1 MDSRVAIM
9 VKPGTIAFPVILALG
24 AITGYLTYTYFGAV
38 TPQEGTVV
46 SPYREEL
53 SAASGSND
61 KNNNSTGGGKQI
73 DESQFSQVV
82 TVKILEGS
90 SVQGNPDY
98 DPDAATASSDALITW
113 VNEDT
118 TLHTATSGTGP
129 DDAESGQDA
138 ITPEMQDGAATE
150 FPEDVAAAGGH
161 RAGARPNRTRTSR
174 SRRRC
179 STGRA
184 PTTSS

>member
-61 KNNNSTGGGKQI
+61 NNNSTGGGKQI
-73 DESQFSQVV
+73 DESQFSKVV
-82 TVKILEGS
+82 TIKILEGS
-90 SVQGNPDY
+90 SVQGSPDY

-118 TLHTATSGTGP
+118 TVHTATSGTGP
-129 DDAESGQDA
+129 DDAESGQLFDSGFLNQGQKYSVPA
-138 ITPEMQDGAATE
+138 ADVGTGEQTYHCQVHPYMVSTITVE
-150 FPEDVAAAGGH
+150 
-161 RAGARPNRTRTSR
+161 
-174 SRRRC
+174 
-179 STGRA
+179 
-184 PTTSS
+184 

>member
-1 MDSRVAIM
+1 M

-61 KNNNSTGGGKQI
+61 NNNSTGGGKQI
-73 DESQFSQVV
+73 DESQFSKVV
-82 TVKILEGS
+82 TIKILEGS
-90 SVQGNPDY
+90 SVQGSPDY

-118 TLHTATSGTGP
+118 TVHTATSGTGP
-129 DDAESGQDA
+129 DDAESGQLFDSGFLNPGQKYSVPA
-138 ITPEMQDGAATE
+138 ADVGTGEQTYHCQVHPYMVSTITVE
-150 FPEDVAAAGGH
+150 
-161 RAGARPNRTRTSR
+161 
-174 SRRRC
+174 
-179 STGRA
+179 
-184 PTTSS
+184 

>member
-1 MDSRVAIM
+1 M
-9 VKPGTIAFPVILALG
+9 VKPGTIALPVILALG

-61 KNNNSTGGGKQI
+61 NNNSTGGGKQI
-73 DESQFSQVV
+73 DESQFSEVV
-82 TVKILEGS
+82 NIKILDGS
-90 SVQGNPDY
+90 SVQGSPDY

-129 DDAESGQDA
+129 DDAESGQLFDSGFLNQGQKYSVPA
-138 ITPEMQDGAATE
+138 ADFGTGEHTYHCQVHPYMVSTITVE
-150 FPEDVAAAGGH
+150 
-161 RAGARPNRTRTSR
+161 
-174 SRRRC
+174 
-179 STGRA
+179 
-184 PTTSS
+184 

>member
-1 MDSRVAIM
+1 MDSRVEIM

-61 KNNNSTGGGKQI
+61 NNNSTGGGKQI
-73 DESQFSQVV
+73 DESQFSKVV
-82 TVKILEGS
+82 TIKILEGS
-90 SVQGNPDY
+90 SVQGSPDY

-118 TLHTATSGTGP
+118 TVHTATSGTGP
-129 DDAESGQDA
+129 DDAESGQLFDSGFLNQGQKYSVPA
-138 ITPEMQDGAATE
+138 ADVGTGEQTYHCQVHPYMVSTITVE
-150 FPEDVAAAGGH
+150 
-161 RAGARPNRTRTSR
+161 
-174 SRRRC
+174 
-179 STGRA
+179 
-184 PTTSS
+184 

>member
-1 MDSRVAIM
+1 MDSRVEIM

-61 KNNNSTGGGKQI
+61 NNNSTGGGKQI

-82 TVKILEGS
+82 TIKILEGS
-90 SVQGNPDY
+90 SVQGSPDY

-118 TLHTATSGTGP
+118 TVHTATSGTGP
-129 DDAESGQDA
+129 DDAESGQLFDSGFLNQGQKYSVPA
-138 ITPEMQDGAATE
+138 ADVGTGEQTYHCQVHPYMVSTITVE
-150 FPEDVAAAGGH
+150 
-161 RAGARPNRTRTSR
+161 
-174 SRRRC
+174 
-179 STGRA
+179 
-184 PTTSS
+184 

>member
-61 KNNNSTGGGKQI
+61 NNNSTGGGKQI
-73 DESQFSQVV
+73 DESQFSEIVNI
-82 TVKILEGS
+82 KILEGS
-90 SVQGNPDY
+90 SVQGSPDY
-98 DPDAATASSDALITW
+98 DPDAATATSDALITW

-129 DDAESGQDA
+129 DDAESGQLFDSGFLNQEQKYSVPA
-138 ITPEMQDGAATE
+138 ADVGTGEHTYHCQVHPYMVSTITVE
-150 FPEDVAAAGGH
+150 
-161 RAGARPNRTRTSR
+161 
-174 SRRRC
+174 
-179 STGRA
+179 
-184 PTTSS
+184 

>member
-1 MDSRVAIM
+1 M

-61 KNNNSTGGGKQI
+61 NNNSTGGGKQI

-82 TVKILEGS
+82 TIKILEGS
-90 SVQGNPDY
+90 SVQGSPDY

-118 TLHTATSGTGP
+118 TVHTATSGTGP
-129 DDAESGQDA
+129 DDAESGQLFDSGFLNQGQKYSV
-138 ITPEMQDGAATE
+138 PAA
-150 FPEDVAAAGGH
+150 DVGTGEQTYH
-161 RAGARPNRTRTSR
+161 CQVHPYMV
-174 SRRRC
+174 
-179 STGRA
+179 STINVE
-184 PTTSS
+184 

>member
-1 MDSRVAIM
+1 M

-61 KNNNSTGGGKQI
+61 NNNSTGGGKQI
-73 DESQFSQVV
+73 DESQFSKVV
-82 TVKILEGS
+82 TSKILEGS
-90 SVQGNPDY
+90 SVQGSPDY

-113 VNEDT
+113 MNEDT
-118 TLHTATSGTGP
+118 TVHTATSGTGP
-129 DDAESGQDA
+129 DDAESGQLFDSGFLNQGQKYSVPA
-138 ITPEMQDGAATE
+138 ADVGTGEQTYHCQVHPYMVSTITVE
-150 FPEDVAAAGGH
+150 
-161 RAGARPNRTRTSR
+161 
-174 SRRRC
+174 
-179 STGRA
+179 
-184 PTTSS
+184 

>member
-1 MDSRVAIM
+1 MI
-9 VKPGTIAFPVILALG
+9 KPGTIAFPVILALG

-61 KNNNSTGGGKQI
+61 DNNNSTGGGKQI
-73 DESQFSQVV
+73 DESQFSEVMNI
-82 TVKILEGS
+82 KILEGS
-90 SVQGNPDY
+90 SVQGSPDY

-129 DDAESGQDA
+129 DDAESGQLFDSGFLNQGQKYSVPA
-138 ITPEMQDGAATE
+138 ADVGTGEHAYHCQVHPYMVSTITVE
-150 FPEDVAAAGGH
+150 
-161 RAGARPNRTRTSR
+161 
-174 SRRRC
+174 
-179 STGRA
+179 
-184 PTTSS
+184 

>member
-1 MDSRVAIM
+1 M

-61 KNNNSTGGGKQI
+61 NNNSTGGGKQI

-82 TVKILEGS
+82 TINILEGS
-90 SVQGNPDY
+90 SVQGSPDY

-129 DDAESGQDA
+129 DDAESGQLFDSGFLNQGQKYSVPA
-138 ITPEMQDGAATE
+138 ADVGAGEQTYHCQVHPYMVSTITIE
-150 FPEDVAAAGGH
+150 
-161 RAGARPNRTRTSR
+161 
-174 SRRRC
+174 
-179 STGRA
+179 
-184 PTTSS
+184 

>member
-1 MDSRVAIM
+1 M
-9 VKPGTIAFPVILALG
+9 VKPGTIAFPVILAFG

-61 KNNNSTGGGKQI
+61 NNNNSTGGGKQI

-82 TVKILEGS
+82 TINILEGS
-90 SVQGNPDY
+90 SVQGSPDY

-113 VNEDT
+113 VNGDT

-129 DDAESGQDA
+129 DDAESGQLFDSGFLNQGQKYSVPA
-138 ITPEMQDGAATE
+138 ADVGAGEHTYHCQVHPYMVSTITVE
-150 FPEDVAAAGGH
+150 
-161 RAGARPNRTRTSR
+161 
-174 SRRRC
+174 
-179 STGRA
+179 
-184 PTTSS
+184 

>member
-61 KNNNSTGGGKQI
+61 NNNSTGGGKQI
-73 DESQFSQVV
+73 DESQFSEVV
-82 TVKILEGS
+82 NIKILEES
-90 SVQGNPDY
+90 SVQGSPDY
-98 DPDAATASSDALITW
+98 DPDAATATSDALITW

-129 DDAESGQDA
+129 DDAESGQLFDSGFLNQGQKYSVPA
-138 ITPEMQDGAATE
+138 ADVGTGEHTYHCQVHPYMVSTITVE
-150 FPEDVAAAGGH
+150 
-161 RAGARPNRTRTSR
+161 
-174 SRRRC
+174 
-179 STGRA
+179 
-184 PTTSS
+184 

>member
-1 MDSRVAIM
+1 M

-61 KNNNSTGGGKQI
+61 NNNNSTGGGKQI

-129 DDAESGQDA
+129 DDAESGQRVSKS
-138 ITPEMQDGAATE
+138 GAKILCSSGRRWHRRADIPLPSPPIHGLDNNCRIAACSQVLLQKRE
-150 FPEDVAAAGGH
+150 F
-161 RAGARPNRTRTSR
+161 
-174 SRRRC
+174 
-179 STGRA
+179 
-184 PTTSS
+184 

>member
-53 SAASGSND
+53 SAASGSNN
-61 KNNNSTGGGKQI
+61 NNNSTGGGKQI
-73 DESQFSQVV
+73 DESQFSEVV
-82 TVKILEGS
+82 NIKILEGS
-90 SVQGNPDY
+90 SVQGSPDY
-98 DPDAATASSDALITW
+98 DPDAATATSDALITW

-129 DDAESGQDA
+129 DDAESGQLFDSGFLNQEQKYSVPA
-138 ITPEMQDGAATE
+138 ADVGTGEHTYHCQVHPYMVSTITVE
-150 FPEDVAAAGGH
+150 
-161 RAGARPNRTRTSR
+161 
-174 SRRRC
+174 
-179 STGRA
+179 
-184 PTTSS
+184 

>member
-1 MDSRVAIM
+1 M
-9 VKPGTIAFPVILALG
+9 VKPGTIALPVILALG

-61 KNNNSTGGGKQI
+61 NNNSTGGGKQI
-73 DESQFSQVV
+73 DESQFSEVV
-82 TVKILEGS
+82 NIKILEGS

-129 DDAESGQDA
+129 DDAESGQLFDSGFLNQEQKYSVPA
-138 ITPEMQDGAATE
+138 TDVGTGEHTYHCQVHPYMVSTITVE
-150 FPEDVAAAGGH
+150 
-161 RAGARPNRTRTSR
+161 
-174 SRRRC
+174 
-179 STGRA
+179 
-184 PTTSS
+184 

>member
-1 MDSRVAIM
+1 M

-61 KNNNSTGGGKQI
+61 NNNSAGGGKQI
-73 DESQFSQVV
+73 DESQFSEVV
-82 TVKILEGS
+82 NIKILEGS
-90 SVQGNPDY
+90 SVQGSPDY
-98 DPDAATASSDALITW
+98 DPDAATATSDALITW

-118 TLHTATSGTGP
+118 TPHTATSGTGP
-129 DDAESGQDA
+129 DDAESGQLFDSGFLNQGQKYSVPA
-138 ITPEMQDGAATE
+138 ADVGTGEHTYHCQVHPYMVSTITVE
-150 FPEDVAAAGGH
+150 
-161 RAGARPNRTRTSR
+161 
-174 SRRRC
+174 
-179 STGRA
+179 
-184 PTTSS
+184 

>member
-61 KNNNSTGGGKQI
+61 NNNSTGGGKQI

-82 TVKILEGS
+82 TIKILEGS
-90 SVQGNPDY
+90 SVQGSPDY

-118 TLHTATSGTGP
+118 TVHTATSGTGP
-129 DDAESGQDA
+129 DDAESGQLFDSGFLNQGQKYSVPA
-138 ITPEMQDGAATE
+138 ADVGTGEQTYHCQVHPYMVSTITVE
-150 FPEDVAAAGGH
+150 
-161 RAGARPNRTRTSR
+161 
-174 SRRRC
+174 
-179 STGRA
+179 
-184 PTTSS
+184 

>member
-61 KNNNSTGGGKQI
+61 NNNSTGGGKQI
-73 DESQFSQVV
+73 DESQFSEAVNI
-82 TVKILEGS
+82 KILEGS
-90 SVQGNPDY
+90 SVQGSPDY
-98 DPDAATASSDALITW
+98 DPDAATATSDALITW
-113 VNEDT
+113 MNEDT

-129 DDAESGQDA
+129 DDAESGQLFDSGFLNQGQKYSVPA
-138 ITPEMQDGAATE
+138 ADVGTGEHTYHCQVHPYMVSTITVE
-150 FPEDVAAAGGH
+150 
-161 RAGARPNRTRTSR
+161 
-174 SRRRC
+174 
-179 STGRA
+179 
-184 PTTSS
+184 

>member
-1 MDSRVAIM
+1 MDSRVEIM

-61 KNNNSTGGGKQI
+61 NNNSTGGGKQI

-82 TVKILEGS
+82 TIKILEGS
-90 SVQGNPDY
+90 SVQGSPDY

-113 VNEDT
+113 VNEDAT
-118 TLHTATSGTGP
+118 VHTATSGTGP
-129 DDAESGQDA
+129 DDAESGQLFDSGFLNQGQKYSVPA
-138 ITPEMQDGAATE
+138 ADVGTGEQTYHCQVHPYMVSTITVE
-150 FPEDVAAAGGH
+150 
-161 RAGARPNRTRTSR
+161 
-174 SRRRC
+174 
-179 STGRA
+179 
-184 PTTSS
+184 

>member
-1 MDSRVAIM
+1 M

-61 KNNNSTGGGKQI
+61 NNNNSTGGGKQI
-73 DESQFSQVV
+73 DESQFSEVMNI
-82 TVKILEGS
+82 KILEGS
-90 SVQGNPDY
+90 SVQGSPDY
-98 DPDAATASSDALITW
+98 DPDAATATSDALITW

-118 TLHTATSGTGP
+118 TPHTATSGTGP
-129 DDAESGQDA
+129 DDAESGQLFDSGFLNQGQKYSV
-138 ITPEMQDGAATE
+138 PAA
-150 FPEDVAAAGGH
+150 DVGTGEH
-161 RAGARPNRTRTSR
+161 TYHCQVHPYMV
-174 SRRRC
+174 
-179 STGRA
+179 STIA
-184 PTTSS
+184 VE

>member
-1 MDSRVAIM
+1 M

-61 KNNNSTGGGKQI
+61 NNNSTGGGKQI
-73 DESQFSQVV
+73 DESQFSKVV
-82 TVKILEGS
+82 TIKILEGS
-90 SVQGNPDY
+90 SVQGSPDY

-118 TLHTATSGTGP
+118 TVHTATSGTGP
-129 DDAESGQDA
+129 DDAESGQLFDSGFLNQGQKYSVPA
-138 ITPEMQDGAATE
+138 ADVGTGEQTYHCQVHPYMVSTITVE
-150 FPEDVAAAGGH
+150 
-161 RAGARPNRTRTSR
+161 
-174 SRRRC
+174 
-179 STGRA
+179 
-184 PTTSS
+184 

>member
-1 MDSRVAIM
+1 M

-61 KNNNSTGGGKQI
+61 NNNSTGGGKQI
-73 DESQFSQVV
+73 DESQFSEVV
-82 TVKILEGS
+82 NIKILEGS
-90 SVQGNPDY
+90 SVQGSPDY
-98 DPDAATASSDALITW
+98 DPDAATATSDALITW

-129 DDAESGQDA
+129 DDAESGQLFDSGFLNQGQKYSVPA
-138 ITPEMQDGAATE
+138 ADVGTGEHTYRCQVHPYMVSTITVE
-150 FPEDVAAAGGH
+150 
-161 RAGARPNRTRTSR
+161 
-174 SRRRC
+174 
-179 STGRA
+179 
-184 PTTSS
+184 